1 MWHGCLNL
9 IMEGADV
16 VIYTLDGES
25 EIYRDVDSA
34 EDVKPTHFDMT
45 DNSAGSNL
53 VQVAAETIVFSFY
66 HRQIHPDHKNSL
78 MPCMGVSPGGLIFYF
93 YDCVHDVLLGSTH
106 FPLTASAPFQL
117 SFTAVIAAWLVL
129 NHKHLCNGLSL
140 IDLDAFPKAKF
151 FSVAKNKI
159 DVYRNELRRGQVGI
173 RHANQVSLDPVS
185 FVNSKFIVSSRV
197 EELL

>member
-1 MWHGCLNL
+1 MYGC
-9 IMEGADV
+9 V
-16 VIYTLDGES
+16 PW
-25 EIYRDVDSA
+25 R
-34 EDVKPTHFDMT
+34 T
-45 DNSAGSNL
+45 D
-53 VQVAAETIVFSFY
+53 I
-66 HRQIHPDHKNSL
+66 
-78 MPCMGVSPGGLIFYF
+78 
-93 YDCVHDVLLGSTH
+93 LLLWH

-173 RHANQVSLDPVS
+173 RRANQVSLDPVS
-185 FVNSKFIVSSRV
+185 FVNSKYIVSSRV
-197 EELL
+197 EELLWWCMQFCLGHSNVQWTWIV